1 MDFQP
6 FDASKNLD
14 EQRELF
20 VACFPENQNTSSVS
34 KEHYQWKF
42 HTFPAKPHS
51 YEFCGYDQ
59 SKMVSYYAALP
70 YRYSIHGEEQ
80 LCGMVCDVMTHPNM
94 RGKGVFTKIGHYSTD
109 QLKQLGIDFTSGYPI
124 RPEVIP
130 GHLKV
135 GWKIVFKLPIYI
147 QFYRFN
153 AVFKSKNLSFLSPF
167 ANIATA
173 CWRLLLKIFERKFGG
188 TFEIIDQNHIN
199 KIPGYDSFFEQWKKN
214 IPNALFKTPDFLYWR
229 THAPGSEYDIILLRD
244 KSGLIGFCL
253 TRFTALEK
261 IPCVAILD
269 WMLLEG
275 KDRARFSLNRAL
287 YSLVRRYRAE
297 AVVTMMSPY
306 WAERYGLWKL
316 GFIRSP
322 YAFSMIIK
330 KLNDRISDEKLYNEK
345 DWHLMWIDSD
355 DL

>member
-1 MDFQP
+1 MDFQS

-14 EQRELF
+14 EQRRLF
-20 VACFPENQNTSSVS
+20 VACFPENQNTPIVS

-59 SKMVSYYAALP
+59 GEMVSYYAALP
-70 YRYSIHGEEQ
+70 YRYSIHGEEK
-80 LCGMVCDVMTHPNM
+80 LCGMVCDVMTHPKM

-109 QLKQLGIDFTSGYPI
+109 QLKHLGIDFTSGYPI

-135 GWKIVFKLPIYI
+135 GWKIAFKLPLYI

-153 AVFKSKNLSFLSPF
+153 TVLKSKKLSLFSPF
-167 ANIATA
+167 ANIVMA
-173 CWRLLLKIFERKFGG
+173 CWRLLLKIFEKKTVGE
-188 TFEIIDQNHIN
+188 FEIIDQRQIHD
-199 KIPGYDSFFEQWKKN
+199 IPGYTEFFEKWKKN
-214 IPNALFKTPDFLYWR
+214 IPNALLKTPDFLYWR
-229 THAPGSEYDIILLRD
+229 TQAPGAEYKVILLRD
-244 KSGLIGFCL
+244 QSELIGFCL
-253 TRFTALEK
+253 TRFTVLER

-269 WMLLEG
+269 WMILEG
-275 KDRARFSLNRAL
+275 KDAARFTLNRAL
-287 YSLVRRYRAE
+287 RRLVNHYNAE

-306 WAERYGLWKL
+306 WAERYSLWKL
-316 GFIRSP
+316 GFMQSP
-322 YAFSMIIK
+322 YAFSLIIK
-330 KLNDRISDEKLYNEK
+330 KLNDQLDDTKLFNEK